1 MSRIFIIAGEVSGD
15 MHAAGV
21 MREMKALDP
30 EVQFSGLGGPRMREA
45 AQGRALAPASAADRS
60 VASSSLTGER
70 DSPSLSR
77 RTEDSPPYQSSSG
90 IQDWLAD
97 SAVLGLWEVL
107 KHYGYFKRKMAET
120 LSAIDS
126 QKPDGVILV
135 DYPGFNLRVAKAIRR
150 RFKGRIIYYISPQ
163 VWAWKKGRI
172 KTMAKVLDLMIC
184 IFPFEK
190 PLYEKSGLR
199 TEFPGHPMVDRTKA
213 LRKNWQREHHL
224 VGWFPGSRSNE
235 VRKLFP
241 VMLDAA
247 RAIRLAV
254 PDARFAVAAANEAL
268 ASEMR
273 DMAEKRGMPEAKQW
287 VETGTVYDLMQ
298 RAEVGAVASGT
309 ATLEAACF
317 GLPYVLVYHVSWLT
331 YTVGKMVVRI
341 KNLGIVN
348 ILAGRDVVRELIQHD
363 LTADSLAREMADLL
377 TNHERRQGLIADLS
391 GVVATL
397 GEGGSYARAAQ
408 IILDCLHA

>member
-15 MHAAGV
+15 THAAGL
-21 MREMKALDP
+21 MRELKALD
-30 EVQFSGLGGPRMREA
+30 EDTAFSGLGGPRMREA
-45 AQGRALAPASAADRS
+45 G
-60 VASSSLTGER
+60 GN
-70 DSPSLSR
+70 
-77 RTEDSPPYQSSSG
+77 G
-90 IQDWLAD
+90 IEDWLGEA
-97 SAVLGLWEVL
+97 AVLGLWEVL
-107 KHYGYFKRKMAET
+107 KHYGYFKRKMDET
-120 LSAIDS
+120 LAAIT
-126 QKPDGVILV
+126 KGNPDAVVLV
-135 DYPGFNLRVAKAIRR
+135 DYPGFNLRVAKKLRSAG
-150 RFKGRIIYYISPQ
+150 FTGKLIYYISPQ

-190 PLYEKSGLR
+190 QLYEKSGLR
-199 TEFPGHPMVDRTKA
+199 AEFPGHPMVDRTFS
-213 LRKNWQREHHL
+213 LRKNWSREHHL
-224 VGWFPGSRSNE
+224 VGWFPGSRANE

-254 PDARFAVAAANEAL
+254 PDARFAVSAANEAL
-268 ASEMR
+268 AGEMR
-273 DMAEKRGMPEAKQW
+273 EMAERRGMPEAKQW
-287 VETGTVYDLMQ
+287 IETGTVYDLMQ

-317 GLPYVLVYHVSWLT
+317 GLPYVLVYHVNWLT

-363 LTADSLAREMADLL
+363 LTPDSLAREMADLL
-377 TNHERRQGLIADLS
+377 LYEERRRHLADDLS
-391 GVVATL
+391 GVVSTL
-397 GEGGSYARAAQ
+397 GEGGSYARAAR
-408 IILDCLHA
+408 IVVDCLRA